1 LTKNKRKIRK
11 RKKKKLDHF
20 FYMVVY
26 TTQIMMLSFMQ
37 AISNFTGAK
46 LDYEYSV
53 KNPSGVS
60 TTSSASI
67 VPETTENPININL
80 NTLLGSILDNS
91 LSTRTDN
98 QPSDVQ
104 PSDVQPTDIQTQLT
118 TLQANYNALE
128 ARMLALEAK
137 MQSLSQ
143 PDSAT

>member
-1 LTKNKRKIRK
+1 
-11 RKKKKLDHF
+11 
-20 FYMVVY
+20 MVVY

>member
-1 LTKNKRKIRK
+1 
-11 RKKKKLDHF
+11 
-20 FYMVVY
+20 MVVY

-104 PSDVQPTDIQTQLT
+104 PSDVQPSDVQPSDVQPTDIQTQLT